1 MTREPAA
8 KIRACGQDDVP
19 AILAVINDAAV
30 AYRGVIPEDRWH
42 EPYMDR
48 AELEEALDAGVRFRC
63 WEEDEGV
70 VGVMGVQPVEDVT
83 LIRHAYV
90 RTDRQGEGIGSALI
104 EHLLRGTDRP
114 VLVGTWR
121 AAARAVEFYR
131 SHGFELVPEPEGS
144 RLLRRYWSIP
154 ERQVETSVV
163 LADRRWRSREGA

>member
-1 MTREPAA
+1 MTKEGAGSIREGGPE
-8 KIRACGQDDVP
+8 DVP
-19 AILAVINDAAV
+19 AILTVINDAAA

-48 AELEEALDAGVRFRC
+48 AELEDALDAGVRFRC
-63 WEEDEGV
+63 WDQGGST
-70 VGVMGVQPVEDVT
+70 VGVMGIQDVEDVT

-104 EHLLRGTDRP
+104 EQLLRGTDRP

-121 AAARAVEFYR
+121 AASWAVEFYR
-131 SHGFELVPEPEGS
+131 SHGFEMVPGREGR

-163 LADRRWRSREGA
+163 LADRRWRNRWEG